1 MSEERGIRQV
11 RRLTPEDMDDFMTVY
26 LHAYPI
32 NKDAS
37 QACREKYTKKN
48 LEVMEHFHD
57 VNIFGLF
64 EDGQLIATAKLIDF
78 SMNLFGEMKP
88 ATGLMALGVHPLHKK
103 KGAARDFVRY
113 FEDYTKESGG
123 LVSLLLPFR
132 MDFYRKLGYGCGTKL
147 DEYHIPTLQL
157 PAADTTEGL
166 RMLSGGIDVEK
177 VLACYDSFAEKNHGA
192 LRKFSEEVRDISEDD
207 ETYRIGYFDGEELKG
222 YATYRMVPASDVNY
236 TLNRMDVS
244 ELIYHSPKALRQLL
258 GGLRMQADLAQT
270 AVIRT
275 GEMDFYHLLDSP
287 QDVSGNYIDFGFLQ
301 TNVSAVGTMYKIP
314 DLPKFVEETAHRRFP
329 AGKPLTVEF
338 DVYDELAA
346 RPAKHIISFTSDDAA
361 GCRRWRMAE
370 GDAAPGSAADV
381 TVKCRLSD
389 LSSLLMGSA
398 DLSALVRLGV
408 MEVSGEAYAEEL
420 DELLHVKQRPFTNT
434 DY

>member
-1 MSEERGIRQV
+1 MSEERAIRQV
-11 RRLTPEDMDDFMTVY
+11 RRLTSEDMDQFMTIY

-32 NKDAS
+32 NKNAG
-37 QACREKYTKKN
+37 QECREKFTKKN
-48 LEVMEHFHD
+48 LDVMEHFDD

-157 PAADTTEGL
+157 PAAKSTEGL
-166 RMLSGGIDVEK
+166 RMLSGGVDVEK
-177 VLACYDSFAEKNHGA
+177 VLGCYDSFAEKNHGA
-192 LRKFSEEVRDISEDD
+192 LRKFSEEIRDMTEDD
-207 ETYRIGYFDGEELKG
+207 EAYRIGYFEGEELKG
-222 YATYRMVPASDVNY
+222 YATYRMVPASEVNY

-270 AVIRT
+270 VVIRS

-287 QDVSGNYIDFGFLQ
+287 QDVSGNYMDFGFLQ

-314 DLPKFVEETAHRRFP
+314 DLPKFVEETAYRRFP
-329 AGKPLTVEF
+329 AGGDLKVAF
-338 DVYDELAA
+338 DVYDELAGC
-346 RPAKHIISFTSDDAA
+346 RAKYFAAFFTDMEK
-361 GCRRWRMAE
+361 GCICRRWTITGA
-370 GDAAPGSAADV
+370 GDAHV

-398 DLSALVRLGV
+398 DLAALVRLGV
-408 MEVSGEAYAEEL
+408 VEVSDETYVEEL
-420 DELLHVKQRPFTNT
+420 DRLLHVKQRPFTNT